1 MAVGPAEQL
10 TISSTDPGIETRN
23 DAKGF
28 SDNGTDSVG
37 DLIGTLPVTPIA
49 TPDPLPESNN

>member
-1 MAVGPAEQL
+1 L
-10 TISSTDPGIETRN
+10 TISSTDPGIKTRN

-28 SDNGTDSVG
+28 SDDGTDSVR